1 MCCNVESAGHLNGK
15 ILDERDRQTEGERRA
30 YTGGLVCV
38 CLSVYRRWCPSRRR
52 LSLLEEVETGVMTM
66 LSKEVGRALR
76 GYCPQSIREGLVSR
90 RAPAPPLQSARSIM

>member
-1 MCCNVESAGHLNGK
+1 MCVS
-15 ILDERDRQTEGERRA
+15 I
-30 YTGGLVCV
+30 
-38 CLSVYRRWCPSRRR
+38 RRWCPSRRR

-90 RAPAPPLQSARSIM
+90 RAPPPPCSPRGRSCNALSKAQTTKRTERART